1 MLLYGDFQGRRT
13 ISTLLCA
20 AGDRP
25 QPERTTNGRPPGKIR
40 LGGVRLSQ
48 QPRLHKL
55 HNLSLWA
62 ALPLHPLFIKFF
74 VNFCVFCPISP
85 FYSPFSLNYTFHFS
99 FGTLLAE

>member
-40 LGGVRLSQ
+40 LGGVHLSE

-62 ALPLHPLFIKFF
+62 VLPLRPLFIEFLSIF
-74 VNFCVFCPISP
+74 ALFCPILP
-85 FYSPFSLNYTFHFS
+85 FYPPLSLNYAFHFL
-99 FGTLLAE
+99 FGTLLAK